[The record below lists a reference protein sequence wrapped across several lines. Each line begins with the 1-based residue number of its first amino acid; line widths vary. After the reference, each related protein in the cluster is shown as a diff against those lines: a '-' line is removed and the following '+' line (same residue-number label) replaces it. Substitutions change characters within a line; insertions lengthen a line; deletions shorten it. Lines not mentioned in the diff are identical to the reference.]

1 MFILIKKI
9 KELFSLLRKLESSKI
24 FKISRIS
31 DFRKAQLRFAQEIL
45 HFVTLKT
52 KQKREKLEIKKISSV
67 MVRIKN
73 KANVRNKDF

>member
-1 MFILIKKI
+1 LFILIIKI
-9 KELFSLLRKLESSKI
+9 KELFSLLRKLSKK

-31 DFRKAQLRFAQEIL
+31 DYRKAQLRFAQEIL

-52 KQKREKLEIKKISSV
+52 KQKWEKLEIKKISSG

-73 KANVRNKDF
+73 IG